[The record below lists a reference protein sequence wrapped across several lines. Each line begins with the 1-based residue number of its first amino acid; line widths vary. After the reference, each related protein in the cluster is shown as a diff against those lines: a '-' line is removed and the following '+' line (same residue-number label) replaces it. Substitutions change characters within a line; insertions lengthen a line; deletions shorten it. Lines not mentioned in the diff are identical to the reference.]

1 MFFIAIAAVVLFGST
16 RLSAQKAATVQTR
29 SDPVGE
35 LNELLAEKDAQIA
48 VLIEQL
54 GFARQAAIR
63 TEERIDVQQDTI
75 LEFQEIERRNDDVEV
90 DAFERWQIGYAIGGG
105 ENLRAFERVILPCES
120 GGESDPDAAIG
131 PTDDWG
137 RAHRRLGSSTDQP
150 SHLVEP
156 IRRTNRR
163 ELRGLLPSTPAQR
176 IHGGQNRDRTSER
189 TERLDLLAPSLVVLG
204 D

>member
-1 MFFIAIAAVVLFGST
+1 MLFIAIAAVMLFGST

-63 TEERIDVQQDTI
+63 TEERIDIQQDTI

-90 DAFERWQIGYAIGGG
+90 DALEQWQIGYAIGGG
-105 ENLRAFERVILPCES
+105 ENLRSFERVILPCES
-120 GGESDPDAAIG
+120 GGEDDPDAAIG

-137 RAHRRLGSSTDQP
+137 RAQINRPTWSNRFEELTGVNFEDFSRQPLLNGYMAAKIEIEHPSGLNAWTCWRR
-150 SHLVEP
+150 
-156 IRRTNRR
+156 R
-163 ELRGLLPSTPAQR
+163 
-176 IHGGQNRDRTSER
+176 
-189 TERLDLLAPSLVVLG
+189 
-204 D
+204 